1 MPGLPAFPAPTRR
14 WLGGTTERRDR
25 SGGRLEEIRED
36 VRRYAEAG
44 LTELFLE
51 ANFDP
56 TGRTA
61 LRLIEVIEALA
72 PESLTRLETN
82 IPVSCL
88 PRIVGKVQARLAVA
102 HARTTP
108 TPSRSAEAASD
119 TAKVSDYPDRW

>member
-1 MPGLPAFPAPTRR
+1 MCVLPQDARPSCLPCAHAALARRHNRAPRPL
-14 WLGGTTERRDR
+14 WGT
-25 SGGRLEEIRED
+25 LEEIRED

-72 PESLTRLETN
+72 PES
-82 IPVSCL
+82 
-88 PRIVGKVQARLAVA
+88 
-102 HARTTP
+102 
-108 TPSRSAEAASD
+108 
-119 TAKVSDYPDRW
+119 